1 MGDLFR
7 NQQQKQQQ
15 PYYFLKKM
23 NAKETKALEI
33 LFNFVRKNYKEILE
47 EEYIDDTYKNLD
59 VKFLSKSRRKITAF
73 LKYIGER
80 DFRGRVYGKNKI
92 RLIKNSD
99 MIKLNKRL
107 KNRINLTPDSI
118 LYKTYSQEYVKI
130 LKFFVENVL
139 WEKLNASNVEYLTEY
154 IIPYLGDNKT
164 TYEHP
169 NCPKLFVNTILRSY
183 HYFPD
188 NWCKP
193 DNRKLK
199 EPLLGLE
206 LEVYAKK
213 RCIFD
218 NASNFFYLQRDG
230 SISSEEG
237 GVEITTLPMSFDDL
251 IKDEGGIDILTK
263 EFMPKFSCFSQNTP
277 DTGFHIH
284 LSKVNFC
291 TKVYIMLKK
300 AFYCF
305 PYAFITE
312 LFGRTNTGYCRAEPQ
327 IQRLMEF
334 GIHPSAASGSGLEK
348 IFQPCCDSRYL
359 ELNFTNS
366 KTIEFRRGKGTVDTI
381 MIKSILDFCYH
392 IYKYS
397 VEAQDL
403 YKSDL
408 LSIRLFL
415 QNYLMENAK
424 TERLKKLIKKYEE
437 YEK

>member
-1 MGDLFR
+1 M
-7 NQQQKQQQ
+7 
-15 PYYFLKKM
+15 
-23 NAKETKALEI
+23 
-33 LFNFVRKNYKEILE
+33 RKNYKEILE
-47 EEYIDDTYKNLD
+47 EEHLDNTYKNLD
-59 VKFLSKSRRKITAF
+59 VSFLSKSRRKITAF

-80 DFRGRVYGKNKI
+80 NFRGRVYGKTKI

-107 KNRINLTPDSI
+107 TNRINLTPDKI
-118 LYKTYSQEYVKI
+118 LYKKYSPEYVKI
-130 LKFFVENVL
+130 LRFFVENVL
-139 WEKLNASNVEYLTEY
+139 WGNLNESNVEYLTEY
-154 IIPYLGDNKT
+154 IIPHLGDNKT

-169 NCPKLFVNTILRSY
+169 NCPKLFVDTRLRSY

-188 NWCKP
+188 VWCKP
-193 DNRKLK
+193 DSRKLK

-206 LEVYAKK
+206 LEVYSKK

-218 NASNFFYLQRDG
+218 NTSNFFYLQRDS
-230 SISSEEG
+230 SISPEEG
-237 GVEITTLPMSFDDL
+237 GVEITTRPMSFDDL

-263 EFMPKFSCFSQNTP
+263 EFMPKFFCFSQNTS

-291 TKVYIMLKK
+291 TKVCIMLKK

-305 PYAFITE
+305 PY
-312 LFGRTNTGYCRAEPQ
+312 
-327 IQRLMEF
+327 
-334 GIHPSAASGSGLEK
+334 
-348 IFQPCCDSRYL
+348 CDSRYL

-366 KTIEFRRGKGTVDTI
+366 QTIEFRRGKGTVDTI

-397 VEAQDL
+397 IEAQDL